1 MGNGMMPMQN
11 MQNGQMQHMMNQGMM
26 PMNMMQP
33 MMNQF
38 QGYQQQPPMMDSNPQ
53 YMQMKM
59 GMLPMQQ
66 PNGQAQNQMPVPS

>member
-1 MGNGMMPMQN
+1 
-11 MQNGQMQHMMNQGMM
+11 M